1 MKERPILFSAPMIRA
16 LLDGR
21 KTMTRRVVK
30 PQPDEMFNPS
40 SQVALESWTIGCPYG
55 RPGDRLWVR
64 ETWFPCPVGKFCPNP
79 TPIPKSLP
87 EGWTVLF
94 AADGDS
100 VSSPLRWKPSI
111 FMPRWA
117 SRITLELT
125 SVRVERV
132 QDISEDDAKAEGVIE
147 QFRTV
152 VLRPDGGP
160 DYHIPNSYRGGFA
173 NLWDSLNAKR
183 GFRWETNPWVWA
195 ISFKVI
201 KPTTAPGDPDAIDR
215 AM

>member
-1 MKERPILFSAPMIRA
+1 MKQRPILFSAPMVRA

-55 RPGDRLWVR
+55 QPGDNLWCK
-64 ETWFPCPVGKFCPNP
+64 ETFSGADDQAFKHLV
-79 TPIPKSLP
+79 IYR
-87 EGWTVLF
+87 
-94 AADGDS
+94 ADGEQS
-100 VSSPLRWKPSI
+100 VRWRPSI

-125 SVRVERV
+125 AVRVERV

-147 QFRTV
+147 QFRAV

-183 GFRWETNPWVWA
+183 GFGWDKNPWVWVLT
-195 ISFKVI
+195 FNRI
-201 KPTTAPGDPDAIDR
+201 KPI
-215 AM
+215 